1 MFVVYSSQFDQFVFE
16 RRQRLLTSLFDFPSP
31 MSIVD
36 EFQRLVRRI
45 ICGLRVLP
53 LAIQRFCLFALYRP
67 RYLDLFREISETGY
81 SKTDCRKCAI
91 SIKHQGFCQRQVP
104 MLCGLLEQLANP
116 NGIAHILAI
125 QKTLS
130 SSNNLFRHQSFLLLT
145 KTVLHHYLLAYFL
158 QNKMPATSRS
168 SSKRQAGL
176 ILAQMRLLDQT
187 HY

>member
-1 MFVVYSSQFDQFVFE
+1 MCVVLDLLFAQFDAEKPYISWRDF
-16 RRQRLLTSLFDFPSP
+16 FDFLFQKHS
-31 MSIVD
+31 VV
-36 EFQRLVRRI
+36 EFRRLEYQRV
-45 ICGLRVLP
+45 CGLRVLP